1 MLAGAVM
8 LPVAS
13 IAGLPLLIP
22 LTPEPVFAVEATRT
36 PVRAQS
42 FTTPDTV
49 TGTVM
54 VRGDYTVAV
63 TAPVG
68 TESYAHT
75 ADTFTNDPASA
86 LQWPFTVGVPIS
98 STFGY
103 RTPPCPS
110 CSNFHAGLD
119 MTPGIGTPIQAIA
132 DGVVTTATEQGG
144 AYGVYVVIRHEI
156 DGQVVE
162 SAYAH
167 MREGSLA
174 LTPGQT
180 VRVGQMVGR
189 VGDSGRSFGAHLHF
203 EIRTGGEAVDPLAWL
218 PARVRS

>member
-1 MLAGAVM
+1 MLAGTVM
-8 LPVAS
+8 FTDAPLA
-13 IAGLPLLIP
+13 ALPLLIT

-49 TGTVM
+49 TETVM

-63 TAPVG
+63 TGPAG

-86 LQWPFTVGVPIS
+86 VQWPFTVGVPIS

-103 RTPPCPS
+103 RTRPCPC

-144 AYGVYVVIRHEI
+144 AYGVYVVI
-156 DGQVVE
+156 
-162 SAYAH
+162 
-167 MREGSLA
+167 
-174 LTPGQT
+174 
-180 VRVGQMVGR
+180 
-189 VGDSGRSFGAHLHF
+189 
-203 EIRTGGEAVDPLAWL
+203 
-218 PARVRS
+218 

>member
-86 LQWPFTVGVPIS
+86 VQWPFTVGAPIS

-103 RTPPCPS
+103 RPPPCPS

-119 MTPGIGTPIQAIA
+119 MTPWIGTPIQAIA

-162 SAYAH
+162 SVYAH

-189 VGDSGRSFGAHLHF
+189 VGNSGRSTGAHLHF

-218 PARVRS
+218 PARVRP

>member
-1 MLAGAVM
+1 MLAGTVM
-8 LPVAS
+8 FTDAPLA
-13 IAGLPLLIP
+13 ALPLLIT

-86 LQWPFTVGVPIS
+86 VQWPFTVGVPIS

-103 RTPPCPS
+103 RTRPCPC

-162 SAYAH
+162 SVYAH

-180 VRVGQMVGR
+180 VRVGQLVGR
-189 VGDSGRSFGAHLHF
+189 VGNSGRSTGAHLHF

-218 PARVRS
+218 PARVRP

>member
-1 MLAGAVM
+1 MLAGTVM
-8 LPVAS
+8 FTDAPLA
-13 IAGLPLLIP
+13 ALPLHIT

-49 TGTVM
+49 TETVM

-86 LQWPFTVGVPIS
+86 VQWPFTVGVPIS

-103 RTPPCPS
+103 RTRPCPS

-162 SAYAH
+162 SVYAH

-180 VRVGQMVGR
+180 VRVGQLVGR
-189 VGDSGRSFGAHLHF
+189 VGNSGRSTGAHLHF

-218 PARVRS
+218 PARVRP

>member
-1 MLAGAVM
+1 MLAGTVM
-8 LPVAS
+8 FTDAPLA
-13 IAGLPLLIP
+13 ALPLLIT

-49 TGTVM
+49 TETVM

-86 LQWPFTVGVPIS
+86 VQWPFTVGVPIS

-103 RTPPCPS
+103 RTRPCPS

-162 SAYAH
+162 SVYAH

-180 VRVGQMVGR
+180 VRVGQLVGR
-189 VGDSGRSFGAHLHF
+189 VGNSGRSTGAHLHS

-218 PARVRS
+218 PARVRP

>member
-1 MLAGAVM
+1 
-8 LPVAS
+8 
-13 IAGLPLLIP
+13 
-22 LTPEPVFAVEATRT
+22 
-36 PVRAQS
+36 
-42 FTTPDTV
+42 
-49 TGTVM
+49 
-54 VRGDYTVAV
+54 
-63 TAPVG
+63 
-68 TESYAHT
+68 
-75 ADTFTNDPASA
+75 
-86 LQWPFTVGVPIS
+86 
-98 STFGY
+98 
-103 RTPPCPS
+103 
-110 CSNFHAGLD
+110 
-119 MTPGIGTPIQAIA
+119 MTPGIGTPIQAMA

-162 SAYAH
+162 SVYAH

>member
-1 MLAGAVM
+1 MLAGTVM
-8 LPVAS
+8 LTVPSLGA
-13 IAGLPLLIP
+13 LPLLIP
-22 LTPEPVFAVEATRT
+22 LAPEPAFAAEPPRT

-49 TGTVM
+49 TGTVIA
-54 VRGDYTVAV
+54 RGEYTVAV
-63 TAPVG
+63 TAPAG

-86 LQWPFTVGVPIS
+86 VQWPFTVGVPIS

-103 RTPPCPS
+103 RTRPCPS
-110 CSNFHAGLD
+110 CSSDHAGLD
-119 MTPGIGTPIQAIA
+119 MTPGIGTPIQAMA
-132 DGVVTTATEQGG
+132 DGVGTTATEQGG

-162 SAYAH
+162 SVYAH

>member
-1 MLAGAVM
+1 MHAGAVM
-8 LPVAS
+8 LTVAG
-13 IAGLPLLIP
+13 IAALPLLVP
-22 LTPEPVFAVEATRT
+22 LAPEPVFAVDVPRM

-42 FTTPDTV
+42 FTTPGDV
-49 TGTVM
+49 AGPVM
-54 VRGDYTVAV
+54 ARGDYAVAV
-63 TAPVG
+63 TVPPG
-68 TESYAHT
+68 TEPYAHT
-75 ADTFTNDPASA
+75 ANTFTNDPASVV
-86 LQWPFTVGVPIS
+86 QWPFIVGVPIS
-98 STFGY
+98 SPFGY

-110 CSNFHAGLD
+110 CSGFHAGVD

-132 DGVVTTATEQGG
+132 DGVVTIATDQGG

-167 MREGSLA
+167 MLEGSLA
-174 LTPGQT
+174 LQPGQA

-203 EIRTGGEAVDPLAWL
+203 ELRTGGEAVDPLVWL
-218 PARVRS
+218 PAKVRS